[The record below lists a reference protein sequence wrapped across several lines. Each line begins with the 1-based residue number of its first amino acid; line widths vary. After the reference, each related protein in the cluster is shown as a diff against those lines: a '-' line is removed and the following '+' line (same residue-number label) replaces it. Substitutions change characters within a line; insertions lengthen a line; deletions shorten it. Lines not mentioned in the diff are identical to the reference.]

1 MLLSSIFLIPYM
13 FSSLMPND
21 NRSTDFEDRL
31 AEEAVTDDAKIIHQ
45 LRAEVAALRQNLKS
59 VAVLFAQQRIKG
71 LKRRIYGGGH

>member
-1 MLLSSIFLIPYM
+1 
-13 FSSLMPND
+13 MPNN

-31 AEEAVTDDAKIIHQ
+31 AEEAVTDDAKIIRQ
-45 LRAEVAALRQNLKS
+45 LRAEVVALRQNLKS

>member
-1 MLLSSIFLIPYM
+1 M

-31 AEEAVTDDAKIIHQ
+31 AEEAVTDDAKIIRQ
-45 LRAEVAALRQNLKS
+45 LRAEVVALRQNLKS

>member
-1 MLLSSIFLIPYM
+1 
-13 FSSLMPND
+13 MPND
-21 NRSTDFEDRL
+21 NGSTDFEDRL

>member
-1 MLLSSIFLIPYM
+1 
-13 FSSLMPND
+13 MPND

>member
-1 MLLSSIFLIPYM
+1 M

>member
-1 MLLSSIFLIPYM
+1 
-13 FSSLMPND
+13 MPNN

-31 AEEAVTDDAKIIHQ
+31 AEEAVTDDAKIINQ

-71 LKRRIYGGGH
+71 LKRRIYGAGH